1 MVATLRASS
10 ASAATVAVDAIVV
23 GLVSTSDSPALAGGA
38 EDLDAAFGGR
48 LAAALAAAGARG
60 GAEETVRIPTLGVV
74 RAPAILAVGL
84 GAAAEHYPT
93 ALLRRASGSAA
104 RALRGTRRIATTLAA
119 ANGAAGGVAEVRAVS
134 EGTLLGAYDFVDFR
148 GTSRAGRPAPVAEAT
163 VLTGAARSPEVR
175 AALARARVVAAAVH
189 RVRDLVNTPP
199 GDLPPA
205 ALADIAASAGRGA
218 GLRVEVLEEAALRR
232 RGYGGI
238 SGVGQGSARPPR
250 LVALRW
256 RPPRATRH
264 VALVGKGITFDSG
277 GLSLKPPKSM
287 EWMKSDM
294 AGAASVLATVLAAA
308 ELRLPVAVTAWMPLA
323 ENMPGGGAIRPGDV
337 LSLYGG
343 TRVEVLNTDAEGRLV
358 LGDALVRA
366 AEDSPDVIIDVA
378 TLTGAQI
385 TALGARTTGVMAND
399 DALRAEVVAA
409 SDTAG
414 EQSWPMPL
422 PAELRGGL
430 DSAVADLRN
439 IGDAQQGG
447 GMLVA
452 GVFLREF
459 VPAGQPWAHL
469 DIAGPSYNEGAPH
482 GYTPRGGTGAAVATL
497 IQFLDGAAG

>member
-343 TRVEVLNTDAEGRLV
+343 TRVEVLNTDAEGRLA
-358 LGDALVRA
+358 LADALWYTVDRFKPQA
-366 AEDSPDVIIDVA
+366 MIDLA
-378 TLTGAQI
+378 TLTGAVI
-385 TALGARTTGVMAND
+385 IALGSEFAAVFSND
-399 DALRAEVVAA
+399 DALAGQLVAA
-409 SDTAG
+409 GTESGEKLWRMPMTDAYDKQIDSDAADMKNISDGRGAG
-414 EQSWPMPL
+414 
-422 PAELRGGL
+422 
-430 DSAVADLRN
+430 SA
-439 IGDAQQGG
+439 IGA
-447 GMLVA
+447 
-452 GVFLREF
+452 VFLKRF
-459 VPAGQPWAHL
+459 VKETKWAHI
-469 DIAGPSYNEGAPH
+469 DIAGVAWSKKDSPTVPKGATAF
-482 GYTPRGGTGAAVATL
+482 GVRL
-497 IQFLDGAAG
+497 LDRFVSDTFEH